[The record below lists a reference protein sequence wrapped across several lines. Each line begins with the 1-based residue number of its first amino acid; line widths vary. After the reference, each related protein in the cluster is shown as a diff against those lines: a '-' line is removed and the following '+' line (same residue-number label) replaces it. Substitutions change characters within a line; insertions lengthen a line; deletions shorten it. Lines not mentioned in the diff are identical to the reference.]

1 MWVQGP
7 GQGAGNHAD
16 QSGRLPAP
24 VLQPLLWEEGGSQA
38 DLPKPGAPWQP
49 PRTQR
54 AGVQPEAPA
63 SILTM
68 GSSKEDASGERPEK
82 AARRLTGLHVLSHRT
97 PTTSRQAPA
106 PWAEEAETG
115 GEDGEAAVCGNPLML
130 LPPLGWSAGRS
141 VSQARQ
147 RSRGQLSRS
156 KSLHTVSRNKP

>member
-1 MWVQGP
+1 M
-7 GQGAGNHAD
+7 
-16 QSGRLPAP
+16 
-24 VLQPLLWEEGGSQA
+24 
-38 DLPKPGAPWQP
+38 
-49 PRTQR
+49 
-54 AGVQPEAPA
+54 QPEAPA

-97 PTTSRQAPA
+97 PTPSRQAPA